1 MWSTI
6 GEAGE
11 FGLIAR
17 VTAQFPGTGD
27 VILGPGDDAAIV
39 TAPDNRVV
47 ATMDLLVEDRHFRRA
62 WSSPEDVGRKAVAQ
76 NFADI
81 AAMGARP
88 TALLVGFA
96 APRDLPL
103 SWADG
108 LTEGLR
114 AECAH
119 AGGAVVGGD
128 TVAADTITVAITA
141 LGDLGGRP
149 AVRRDGARP
158 GDVIAVTGPLGLS
171 SAGYDLL
178 EAGVLGPEDARRA
191 LGGAAAGGA
200 DPAWAACLREHRRP
214 RPPYAEGPH
223 AARLGARAMLDV
235 SDGLVQDLGH
245 VARAS
250 GVAIDLDTAALVPDP
265 ALEEAAALLERLG
278 AARRGPVERM
288 LFGGEDH
295 ALAAA
300 FPPGTELPP
309 QWRRIGSAAAPGA
322 DGAVVTVDGRPARA
336 RGWDHFR

>member
-96 APRDLPL
+96 APPDLPL

-114 AECAH
+114 AECAR

-128 TVAADTITVAITA
+128 TVAAETITVAITA

-149 AVRRDGARP
+149 PVRRDGARP
-158 GDVIAVTGPLGLS
+158 GDLIAVTGPLGLS
-171 SAGYDLL
+171 GAGYALL
-178 EAGVLGPEDARRA
+178 EAGVLGPDDARR
-191 LGGAAAGGA
+191 LVGDSAGGA
-200 DPAWAACLREHRRP
+200 DPGWAACLREHRRP
-214 RPPYAEGPH
+214 GPPYAEGPR
-223 AARLGARAMLDV
+223 AVRLGARAMLDV

-245 VARAS
+245 IARAS
-250 GVAIDLDTAALVPDP
+250 GVAVDLDSAALVPDP
-265 ALEEAAALLERLG
+265 ALVEAAALLEQLG
-278 AARRGPVERM
+278 AARRAPVEHM

-300 FPPGTELPP
+300 FPPGTDLPP
-309 QWRRIGSAAAPGA
+309 QWRRIGTAAAPGPE
-322 DGAVVTVDGRPARA
+322 GAVVTVDGAPARA
-336 RGWDHFR
+336 GGWDHFG

>member
-191 LGGAAAGGA
+191 LGGAAAGG
-200 DPAWAACLREHRRP
+200 
-214 RPPYAEGPH
+214 
-223 AARLGARAMLDV
+223 
-235 SDGLVQDLGH
+235 
-245 VARAS
+245 
-250 GVAIDLDTAALVPDP
+250 
-265 ALEEAAALLERLG
+265 
-278 AARRGPVERM
+278 
-288 LFGGEDH
+288 
-295 ALAAA
+295 
-300 FPPGTELPP
+300 
-309 QWRRIGSAAAPGA
+309 
-322 DGAVVTVDGRPARA
+322 
-336 RGWDHFR
+336 